1 MTERKQQ
8 AGIGI
13 TKGFGPHVS
22 LCNWDSYHVSVVSYS
37 SSFIVERG
45 SVPYIVVGDLLFS
58 VEV

>member
-1 MTERKQQ
+1 MNQSKQQ

-13 TKGFGPHVS
+13 AKGFGPHVS
-22 LCNWDSYHVSVVSYS
+22 LCNWDSYHVCVVSYS
-37 SSFIVERG
+37 SSYIVERG